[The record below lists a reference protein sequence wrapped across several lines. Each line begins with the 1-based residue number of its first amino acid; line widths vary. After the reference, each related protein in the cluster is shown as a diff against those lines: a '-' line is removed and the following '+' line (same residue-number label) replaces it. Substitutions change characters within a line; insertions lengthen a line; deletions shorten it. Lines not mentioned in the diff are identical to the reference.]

1 MAGYQREKKQRPP
14 MDARRLRDL
23 ALNYV
28 GRYATSKA
36 RLVRYLS
43 RKIGEV
49 GWAEGA
55 PPADLAALAQEF
67 EELGYISD
75 SSYAQM
81 RAHGLAGRGYGHRR
95 IEQDLRANGI
105 DESLRADLLRIEES
119 EADSDDFDAGKLEAV
134 DRKAAA
140 ITFARRKRIGP
151 YGKSIADPDLRRKQT
166 AQMLRAGHDFDIV
179 RKLVNAEPGCIPDF

>member
-1 MAGYQREKKQRPP
+1 MAGYQRDKKERPP
-14 MDARRLRDL
+14 MDTRRLRDL
-23 ALNYV
+23 ALHYV

-49 GWAEGA
+49 GWAEDT
-55 PPADLAALAQEF
+55 PPADLQALAMEF

-75 SSYAQM
+75 SNYAQM
-81 RAHGLAGRGYGHRR
+81 RAHGLASRGYGHRR

-105 DESLRADLLRIEES
+105 DGSMRAALLRIGDDA
-119 EADSDDFDAGKLEAV
+119 ADCDDFDTETLEAV

-151 YGKSIADPDLRRKQT
+151 FAQCVADPDLRRKQT

-179 RKLVNAEPGCIPDF
+179 RKLVDAEPGNVPEF

>member
-1 MAGYQREKKQRPP
+1 

-23 ALNYV
+23 ALHYV

-43 RKIGEV
+43 RKVGEV
-49 GWAEGA
+49 GWAEGV
-55 PPADLAALAQEF
+55 PPADLVALAQEF
-67 EELGYISD
+67 EELGYVSD
-75 SSYAQM
+75 RSYAQM
-81 RAHGLAGRGYGHRR
+81 RANGMAGRGFGHRR

-105 DESLRADLLRIEES
+105 DDSVRAELLRIGGDGNDPNDC
-119 EADSDDFDAGKLEAV
+119 DSQRLLAV
-134 DRKAAA
+134 DRNAAA

-151 YGKSIADPDLRRKQT
+151 FAQTVAEPDLRRKQT

-179 RKLVNAEPGCIPDF
+179 RKLVNAEPGDVPDF

>member
-23 ALNYV
+23 ALHYV

-49 GWAEGA
+49 GWADGA
-55 PPADLAALAQEF
+55 PPVDLPSLAREF

-75 SSYAQM
+75 SGYAQM
-81 RAHGLAGRGYGHRR
+81 RANGMAERGFGHRR

-105 DESLRADLLRIEES
+105 DDSVRAQLLRIGGDEN
-119 EADSDDFDAGKLEAV
+119 DPNDFDPQRLLAL
-134 DRKAAA
+134 DRNAAA
-140 ITFARRKRIGP
+140 ITFARKKRIGP
-151 YGKSIADPDLRRKQT
+151 FAKSLADPDLRRKQT

-179 RKLVNAEPGCIPDF
+179 RKLVNAGPGDEPEF